1 MILCRQYNE
10 PENHTD
16 PDDGVDGR
24 FGVYCTD
31 AGFTNRKWP
40 KEKECEKVPICKD
53 LPKPCNTIRFI
64 CVFLVHMDNFLLFLI
79 LAPSLK
85 YRPLKIDFVAENEF
99 IYYECAD
106 PESVLDDNSGRNYFS
121 LQCGEDGVLGV
132 YDFPEV
138 DLDALTD
145 DSGSGCVLTLNHYP
159 YIDLLT
165 TQFPLLV

>member
-1 MILCRQYNE
+1 MNLKTILTQMMGLMADLE
-10 PENHTD
+10 FIAQMLDLQIENG
-16 PDDGVDGR
+16 PR
-24 FGVYCTD
+24 
-31 AGFTNRKWP
+31 RKNV
-40 KEKECEKVPICKD
+40 KKSLFARTYQNLV
-53 LPKPCNTIRFI
+53 IRLNLFE
-64 CVFLVHMDNFLLFLI
+64 FFFKHLDNFLLFLI
-79 LAPSLK
+79 SAPSLK

-145 DSGSGCVLTLNHYP
+145 DSGSGYVLTLNHYP
-159 YIDLLT
+159 YNNLLT